1 MASGAITPG
10 AAASPVQ
17 PIVNT
22 RKNVPMNSTAYR
34 RMARPFVLSV
44 GVVRPIGTVVPRAGG
59 LHPADRGRD
68 PTTGSNAKEGSTA
81 LKPLVSRQAFN
92 TPAWQTSLISVKQ
105 GAPGPVKP
113 AAWSAIHGGD
123 WR

>member
-34 RMARPFVLSV
+34 CMARPLVLDVEPSRSWITVALCGSV
-44 GVVRPIGTVVPRAGG
+44 YVYEAIRVIHPYAELGTV
-59 LHPADRGRD
+59 RG
-68 PTTGSNAKEGSTA
+68 PG
-81 LKPLVSRQAFN
+81 
-92 TPAWQTSLISVKQ
+92 
-105 GAPGPVKP
+105 GAP
-113 AAWSAIHGGD
+113 AISARTRAWRPH
-123 WR
+123 RLQ